1 VPTPTG
7 NHFPRETDIS
17 QEKQIF
23 SQNGP
28 FILDHNSIHGNKE
41 VTVIVSPNCSR
52 TKASSTPHCYLGH
65 LVFRQLKRIH
75 MPPAER
81 EGIAD
86 ISRKKEG
93 IAESM
98 FPSQC

>member
-28 FILDHNSIHGNKE
+28 FILDHNSI
-41 VTVIVSPNCSR
+41 NCSR